1 MPFDEEMSSAVLK
14 QILHFLFAFQWYGK
28 EHLGRADFCVV
39 DGDFRFA
46 DCTIF
51 LVVDHTRVVVNVFVC
66 HPAPALS
73 ALCVGSNP
81 DTIRSHQDA
90 FLAPFEDMKKRAK
103 LLEKLNY
110 HAVVLVQS
118 GSTRASLH
126 PPLAIIEADQTY
138 KRF

>member
-28 EHLGRADFCVV
+28 EHLGRAEFCVV

-73 ALCVGSNP
+73 ALCAGSNP
-81 DTIRSHQDA
+81 DNTEPSRRVSGPLRGHEEKSQAVGEIELPRGRSRPIREHTRITPPPISH
-90 FLAPFEDMKKRAK
+90 
-103 LLEKLNY
+103 Y
-110 HAVVLVQS
+110 
-118 GSTRASLH
+118 
-126 PPLAIIEADQTY
+126 
-138 KRF
+138 